1 MRPRHNLKPTT
12 SERGLVMFMFP
23 NHQMARVI
31 HNDRQREIEQILLNR
46 IHNPE
51 QVSRRSVRRSVGRS
65 LVRVGLVLA
74 SDAPLQL
81 SARR

>member
-1 MRPRHNLKPTT
+1 
-12 SERGLVMFMFP
+12 MFMHP
-23 NHQMARVI
+23 NHHMVQAI
-31 HNDRQREIEQILLNR
+31 HVERQQKIELRLRHRAN
-46 IHNPE
+46 HPE
-51 QVSRRSVRRSVGRS
+51 QVVRRSMRRSFGRS

>member
-1 MRPRHNLKPTT
+1 
-12 SERGLVMFMFP
+12 MFMFP

>member
-1 MRPRHNLKPTT
+1 
-12 SERGLVMFMFP
+12 MFMFP

-51 QVSRRSVRRSVGRS
+51 QVVRRSMRRNFGRS